1 MSNTDNEAEKIK
13 SRLAKVIIDSGL
25 SHREFEKLT
34 GISRTTIYRY
44 MHKDVERIP
53 LPNITAIAKATHTSA
68 AWIMGWE
75 DDETKHNEVNK
86 KIVKTIESLDDEQK
100 KALLEIAR
108 QMIKNK

>member
-1 MSNTDNEAEKIK
+1 MSNTDNEVEITKE
-13 SRLAKVIIDSGL
+13 RLAKVILDSGI
-25 SHREFEKLT
+25 SHREFESLT
-34 GISRTTIYRY
+34 GISRTTIYGY
-44 MHKDVERIP
+44 AHKKIKKIP
-53 LPNITAIAKATHTSA
+53 LSAIKSIAKATQTSA